1 MSLEEYNE
9 TKEETLDQL
18 KELNESLTKLKEG
31 NLSLI
36 NEVNG
41 IQLAIQ
47 VAISKAFQT
56 PEVIQMF
63 AKKQQPELRTR
74 LAEVFILFNNCKQQ
88 IKSQNFIK
96 FS

>member
-1 MSLEEYNE
+1 MSPEEYNE

-74 LAEVFILFNNCKQQ
+74 LAEVFILFNNCKQ
-88 IKSQNFIK
+88 
-96 FS
+96 

>member
-1 MSLEEYNE
+1 MSPEEYNE

-18 KELNESLTKLKEG
+18 KELNESLAKMKEG
-31 NLSLI
+31 NLSLV
-36 NEVNG
+36 NEMNS

-63 AKKQQPELRTR
+63 AKKQQPELRNR
-74 LAEVFILFNNCKQQ
+74 LAEVKT
-88 IKSQNFIK
+88 
-96 FS
+96 